1 MAKRKLTGRGAR
13 SKGLNWERDV
23 VNKLKKYFP
32 QAERAMVGSTLDNA
46 GIDIRNVGKLLIQCK
61 RNRGYA
67 PAGKIEE
74 IQIEDGIK
82 ILWTKADRK
91 RDLVVMY
98 GDDFL
103 RMIGD
108 IGEIYD
114 NDDSNNET
122 DLEPGHDTGD

>member
-1 MAKRKLTGRGAR
+1 MAKKLTGKGAR
-13 SKGLNWERDV
+13 AKGLNFEREC

-32 QAERAMVGSTLDNA
+32 NAERAMVGSHHDNN
-46 GIDIRNVGKLLIQCK
+46 GVDIRGVGKLLIQCK

-103 RMIGD
+103 KIIGD

-114 NDDSNNET
+114 RNDSDSEINSSTT
-122 DLEPGHDTGD
+122 DE